1 MPRLRASAA
10 AHCEKPNVP
19 VLGQNSETDSRAEL
33 KCSWTARTE
42 DLTEARAGLTEG
54 GRVGDVAAVLDQ
66 VGGVEEIED
75 FTEDAEAN
83 MLAPKVEGSSQ
94 SQILGEEV
102 VVERIVGGQ
111 CQSGSGL
118 AA

>member
-54 GRVGDVAAVLDQ
+54 GRVGDVAALLDQ
-66 VGGVEEIED
+66 VGGVEKIED
-75 FTEDAEAN
+75 FAYQDESHS
-83 MLAPKVEGSSQ
+83 LASQ
-94 SQILGEEV
+94 RE
-102 VVERIVGGQ
+102 
-111 CQSGSGL
+111 C
-118 AA
+118 AAQAQVLSE